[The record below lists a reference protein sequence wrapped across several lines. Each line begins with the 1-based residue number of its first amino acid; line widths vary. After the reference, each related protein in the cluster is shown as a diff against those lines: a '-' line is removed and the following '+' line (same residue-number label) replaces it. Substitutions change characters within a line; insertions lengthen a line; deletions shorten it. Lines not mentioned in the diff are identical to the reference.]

1 MRVDSTVG
9 RNPTAPGMYKPL
21 VSGIFEPS
29 TIALLEQKQ
38 QTRCQV
44 ERIHRD
50 LVRQRD
56 TFGRSRNFSSRWIQ
70 VGTLEK
76 TFSKLDSNKSIEIIV
91 IWRMLYFKESL
102 RCDPWKHDDVNKN
115 RIQNKGIHFPGSPIR
130 RWHEWKVKFAKKRL
144 VLKTPQKWDVRSDW
158 IGWFVPCKRNF
169 TKSWSVSGK
178 FCSVSI
184 VSILHRNQ
192 YVHDIL
198 LLFLKHLFG
207 SYT

>member
-44 ERIHRD
+44 EQIHRD

-56 TFGRSRNFSSRWIQ
+56 TFGRSRNFFSRWIQ

-130 RWHEWKVKFAKKRL
+130 RWHEWKVKFAKK
-144 VLKTPQKWDVRSDW
+144 
-158 IGWFVPCKRNF
+158 GWC
-169 TKSWSVSGK
+169 W
-178 FCSVSI
+178 
-184 VSILHRNQ
+184 
-192 YVHDIL
+192 
-198 LLFLKHLFG
+198 KHLKNEMFDLIG
-207 SYT
+207 LDDLSLAKEISPNHGVSPASFVQFQLYPFYIETNTYMIFCCSF